1 MGKNAG
7 GSFQPDS
14 YGSKGGAP
22 SQRKDRALGSLSPR
36 CPHKQE
42 ATLSP
47 WSALPERKAGPFSR
61 HARGLTHSIEEV
73 SELVL
78 LEASRQEVVGGLQYT
93 LFEPEGEGRCFQGKA
108 GGAPL

>member
-7 GSFQPDS
+7 GSFQPNS
-14 YGSKGGAP
+14 YRSKGGAS

-36 CPHKQE
+36 CPHKKE

-47 WSALPERKAGPFSR
+47 WSALPARKARAFSH
-61 HARGLTHSIEEV
+61 HAWGLTHSIEEV

-78 LEASRQEVVGGLQYT
+78 LEASRQEVVGGLQYM

-108 GGAPL
+108 EGVPL